1 MEYQSFENSEEEL
14 LYFVRSFYN
23 ETWRWSDQYGADLTH
38 DSTDEEHRKFKLYL
52 NLLIFFFHAHSI
64 FFISKL

>member
-23 ETWRWSDQYGADLTH
+23 KTWVWSNQYASDPSEG
-38 DSTDEEHRKFKLYL
+38 SEDEEHRMTI
-52 NLLIFFFHAHSI
+52 IFFHLSI
-64 FFISKL
+64 M

>member
-23 ETWRWSDQYGADLTH
+23 ETWKWSDQYSADLIH
-38 DSTDEEHRKFKLYL
+38 DGTDEEHRK
-52 NLLIFFFHAHSI
+52 I
-64 FFISKL
+64 